1 MSGNQISSY
10 LTELAK
16 IANAYSARATL
27 QEMMPFKAER
37 TWAEKKT
44 K

>member
-1 MSGNQISSY
+1 MSGDHFSSY
-10 LTELAK
+10 LTELTE